1 MAQST
6 LSLFCRSQSGAAAV
20 EMALVTP
27 FLLALMF
34 GSFELGN
41 YFYSEHVVAKA
52 VRDGA
57 RFASRQSFTSFSGCS
72 GVPSGTI
79 AVTLPSAA
87 NISTE
92 DAIRNIVRTGQIANS
107 GTPRL
112 ASWNALHPATNA
124 KTVTVAISCNTAN
137 ASVANGI
144 YTAQTGGV
152 RIVTVAAK
160 VRYTSLF
167 GILGLS
173 GGSSLDLNAQS
184 QAVVVGI

>member
-1 MAQST
+1 MSVRT
-6 LSLFCRSQSGAAAV
+6 LSLLYKSQSGAAAV

-34 GSFELGN
+34 GAFELGN

-87 NISTE
+87 NVPTE
-92 DAIRNIVRTGQIANS
+92 DAIRNIVRTGQIADG

-112 ASWNALHPATNA
+112 ANWNALYPVTNA
-124 KTVTVAISCNTAN
+124 KTVTVAISCNTTN

-184 QAVVVGI
+184 QAAVVGI